1 MHASN
6 SHSAT
11 RVGNQRLFVND
22 DVVYFR
28 DQVSKPGVGDSY
40 PMQTLT
46 LDFVQKSDSAPITV
60 GVATDGA
67 PAETW
72 FKIDNFRLYR
82 AVE

>member
-22 DVVYFR
+22 AVAYFR
-28 DQVSKPGVGDSY
+28 DQVSRPGVGDSY
-40 PMQTLT
+40 PMQTLM
-46 LDFVQKSDSAPITV
+46 LDFVQKNDSAPIIL

-82 AVE
+82 VTE